1 MTTQELKNKIE
12 KVLGNSIRCLLP
24 SYWWKNLF
32 HSVADSIEE
41 VSTSVSKLS
50 KELSD
55 LDNYVDITRDEL
67 YKLVLKEKLIPG
79 RSYRIIDY
87 ECTLRPGI
95 NAYAYK
101 NEEFAIIVKALSN
114 WELDQNA
121 KATFKPGTWS
131 SRSRYASWQLKYSIY
146 NDVNKYP
153 WAAHGT
159 LEYDA
164 SVVLDNPPYSWDDE
178 MVVIWDSTEN
188 KYVLNTYVDDD
199 GYRGYYLV
207 TSETDKTPLAQTSF
221 NYGDVVYVYM
231 YGKDVYPAKISYT
244 KAMRDSGDAVLVNY
258 MYRTGVDYVR
268 VFKWD
273 INENA
278 YVSVVNTSWK
288 LKDSEGNILSKRE
301 SFTKPEKM
309 MKHID
314 EDLATFGFYTP
325 NGKGVIYYLK
335 DSNNNEA
342 YYDYK
347 NIAFLFPEVSS
358 EPVFTFD
365 WDNREESESSYV
377 KNVKIENA
385 GDLNYISFN
394 VDPNKN
400 RGGLDNVVVSSKVKN
415 QYFNSVYKNTYIGY
429 DDNNNLAAVN
439 IFNIG
444 EAREEIIIDSELS
457 YNSTNPVENKAIANK
472 FSEVQEIMFY
482 MTSSGGYTA
491 LVKDTSSFKVDF
503 GCNYVINTASAGD
516 IVITEFNALVLPADT
531 EYSYLTYNQKS
542 TIMFKGATSLTLPEE
557 VIWANGVQPDI
568 DPSLEYELSI
578 VRTIIADTITYKA
591 VLTPFYLP

>member
-1 MTTQELKNKIE
+1 MNTQELKQYIDR
-12 KVLGNSIRCLLP
+12 VLGNNIRCLLP
-24 SYWWKNLF
+24 SYWWKQLF
-32 HSVADSIEE
+32 REVVNSIER
-41 VSTSVSKLS
+41 VSTSVKKLS

-67 YKLVLKEKLIPG
+67 FKLVQDEKLIPG
-79 RSYRIIDY
+79 RSYRITDY
-87 ECTLRPGI
+87 ECILNPGI
-95 NAYAYK
+95 NAIATQDDA
-101 NEEFAIIVKALSN
+101 FAIVVKAISKC
-114 WELDQNA
+114 ELDENA
-121 KATFKPGTWS
+121 NAAFKPNYSGTL
-131 SRSRYASWQLKYSIY
+131 RYNKWQLKYSIY
-146 NDVNKYP
+146 NDIEKYP

-188 KYVLNTYVDDD
+188 KYVLDTYVDDD

-207 TSETDKTPLAQTSF
+207 TSETDSTPLAETTF
-221 NYGDVVYVYM
+221 NYGDIVYIRIFDNTYT
-231 YGKDVYPAKISYT
+231 GKIRYT
-244 KAMRDSGDAVLVNY
+244 KAMRDSGDGVLVNY
-258 MYRTGVDYVR
+258 MYRTDVDYVR
-268 VFKWD
+268 AFKWD

-278 YVSVVNTSWK
+278 YVSVVNNSMK

-301 SFTKPEKM
+301 SFTEPEKM
-309 MKHID
+309 MKYVD
-314 EDLATFGFYTP
+314 EDLATFGFHTP

-335 DSNNNEA
+335 DQYNNEA
-342 YYDYK
+342 YYDFK
-347 NIAFLFPEVSS
+347 NIAFLFPEISS
-358 EPVFTFD
+358 KPLYTFD
-365 WDNREESESSYV
+365 WDNGDASSYA

-400 RGGLDNVVVSSKVKN
+400 RGGLDSVVVSSKVKN

-472 FSEVQEIMFY
+472 FGEMQEIMFY

-503 GCNYVINTASAGD
+503 GYNYVINTASAGD
-516 IVITEFNALVLPADT
+516 IVITEFNALVLPADS

-542 TIMFKGATSLTLPEE
+542 TIMFKGATSLTLPEG

-591 VLTPFYLP
+591 VLTPFYLS